1 MSTLASTTTTAP
13 ATPTSTGP
21 SFFVLLLAG
30 LAVMFL
36 GNLLGRYL
44 STRSGRTVSRK
55 LYFIITIPIMIVFV
69 LIVFAMGRSLSMLG
83 QYTLFAVYIL
93 GFSILGGFVEAPPV
107 PRRTSGPSRDVKPD
121 EELPHMTTGSDTIEG
136 EGKDI
141 TQESPVDDKT
151 EHHHRVPPPL

>member
-1 MSTLASTTTTAP
+1 VPTLVSTTTTTTAP

-44 STRSGRTVSRK
+44 SKTTNRTVSRK
-55 LYFIITIPIMIVFV
+55 LYFFITIPIMIVFV
-69 LIVFAMGRSLSMLG
+69 LIVFVMGRSLSTIG
-83 QYTLFAVYIL
+83 QYILFAAYIL

-107 PRRTSGPSRDVKPD
+107 VTRSSGPSPRDAKPSD
-121 EELPHMTTGSDTIEG
+121 QLPHTTAGSDTVEG
-136 EGKDI
+136 AGKDI
-141 TQESPVDDKT
+141 TQDSPVDDKT
-151 EHHHRVPPPL
+151 EHHHH

>member
-1 MSTLASTTTTAP
+1 MSTLASTTTTTP

-44 STRSGRTVSRK
+44 STRTGRTVSRK
-55 LYFIITIPIMIVFV
+55 LYFKITIPIMILFV
-69 LIVFAMGRSLSMLG
+69 LIVFAMGRSLTTIG

-107 PRRTSGPSRDVKPD
+107 PTRLSGPSSRDVKPD

-151 EHHHRVPPPL
+151 ERHHR

>member
-1 MSTLASTTTTAP
+1 VSTLVSTTTTAP

-44 STRSGRTVSRK
+44 STRTGRTVSRR
-55 LYFIITIPIMIVFV
+55 LYFMITIPIMIVFV
-69 LIVFAMGRSLSMLG
+69 LIVFAMGRSLTMVG
-83 QYTLFAVYIL
+83 QYTLFAIYIL
-93 GFSILGGFVEAPPV
+93 GFSVLGGFVEAPPV
-107 PRRTSGPSRDVKPD
+107 PRRTSGPSRDAKPD
-121 EELPHMTTGSDTIEG
+121 EELPHVTTGSDTVDG

-141 TQESPVDDKT
+141 TQDSPVDDKT
-151 EHHHRVPPPL
+151 EHHH

>member
-1 MSTLASTTTTAP
+1 MSTLASTTTTTP

-44 STRSGRTVSRK
+44 STRTGRTVSRK
-55 LYFIITIPIMIVFV
+55 LYFMITIPIMIVFV
-69 LIVFAMGRSLSMLG
+69 IVVFAMGRSLTTIG
-83 QYTLFAVYIL
+83 QYILFAAYIL

-107 PRRTSGPSRDVKPD
+107 PTRLSGPSSRDAKPSD
-121 EELPHMTTGSDTIEG
+121 ELPHVTTDSSTVDG

-141 TQESPVDDKT
+141 TQDSPVDDKT
-151 EHHHRVPPPL
+151 ERHHR

>member
-1 MSTLASTTTTAP
+1 VSTLASTTTTAP

-44 STRSGRTVSRK
+44 STRTGRTVSRR
-55 LYFIITIPIMIVFV
+55 LYFMITIPIMIVFV
-69 LIVFAMGRSLSMLG
+69 LIVFAMGRSLTMVG
-83 QYTLFAVYIL
+83 QYTLFAIYIL
-93 GFSILGGFVEAPPV
+93 GFSVLGGFVEAPPV
-107 PRRTSGPSRDVKPD
+107 PRRTSGPSRDAKPD
-121 EELPHMTTGSDTIEG
+121 EELPHVTTGSDTVDG

-141 TQESPVDDKT
+141 TQDSPVDDKT
-151 EHHHRVPPPL
+151 EHHH

>member
-44 STRSGRTVSRK
+44 STRTGRTVSRR
-55 LYFIITIPIMIVFV
+55 LYFMITIPIMIVFV
-69 LIVFAMGRSLSMLG
+69 LIVFAMGRSLTMVG
-83 QYTLFAVYIL
+83 QYTLFAIYIL

-107 PRRTSGPSRDVKPD
+107 PRRTSGPSRDAKPD
-121 EELPHMTTGSDTIEG
+121 EELPHVTTGSDTVDG

-141 TQESPVDDKT
+141 TQDSPVDDKT
-151 EHHHRVPPPL
+151 EHHH

>member
-1 MSTLASTTTTAP
+1 MPTLASTTTTTTAP
-13 ATPTSTGP
+13 TTPTSTGP

-44 STRSGRTVSRK
+44 STSTHRTVSRR
-55 LYFIITIPIMIVFV
+55 LYFFITIPIMIIFV
-69 LIVFAMGRSLSMLG
+69 LVVFAMGRSLSTIG

-93 GFSILGGFVEAPPV
+93 GFSILGGFVETPPV
-107 PRRTSGPSRDVKPD
+107 PTRMTGPSRDAKPD
-121 EELPHMTTGSDTIEG
+121 EELPHITTNSDTVEG

-141 TQESPVDDKT
+141 TQDSPVDDKT
-151 EHHHRVPPPL
+151 EHH

>member
-1 MSTLASTTTTAP
+1 MSTLASTTTTTP

-21 SFFVLLLAG
+21 SLFVLLLAG
-30 LAVMFL
+30 LAVMLL

-44 STRSGRTVSRK
+44 SARSGRTVSRK
-55 LYFIITIPIMIVFV
+55 LSFFITIPIMIVFV
-69 LIVFAMGRSLSMLG
+69 IIVFAMGRSLTTVG

-107 PRRTSGPSRDVKPD
+107 PKRTSGPSRDAKPD
-121 EELPHMTTGSDTIEG
+121 EELRHMTTGSDTIEG

-151 EHHHRVPPPL
+151 EHHRRVPPRL

>member
-1 MSTLASTTTTAP
+1 MSTLASTTTAAP

-44 STRSGRTVSRK
+44 STRTGRTVSRR
-55 LYFIITIPIMIVFV
+55 LYFMITIPIMIVFV
-69 LIVFAMGRSLSMLG
+69 LIVFAMGRSLTMVG
-83 QYTLFAVYIL
+83 QYTLFAIYIL
-93 GFSILGGFVEAPPV
+93 GFSVLGGFVEAPPV
-107 PRRTSGPSRDVKPD
+107 PRRTSGPSRDAKPD
-121 EELPHMTTGSDTIEG
+121 EELPHVTTGSDTVDG

-141 TQESPVDDKT
+141 TQDSPVDDKT
-151 EHHHRVPPPL
+151 EHHH

>member
-21 SFFVLLLAG
+21 SFFVLLLSG

-44 STRSGRTVSRK
+44 STRTGRTVSRK
-55 LYFIITIPIMIVFV
+55 LYFMITIPIMIVFV
-69 LIVFAMGRSLSMLG
+69 LIVFAMGRSLTMVG
-83 QYTLFAVYIL
+83 QYTLFAIYIL
-93 GFSILGGFVEAPPV
+93 GFSVLGGFVEAPPV
-107 PRRTSGPSRDVKPD
+107 PRRTSGPSRDAKPD
-121 EELPHMTTGSDTIEG
+121 EELPHVTTGSDTVDG

-141 TQESPVDDKT
+141 TQDSPVDDKT
-151 EHHHRVPPPL
+151 EHHH

>member
-1 MSTLASTTTTAP
+1 MSTLASTTTAAP

-44 STRSGRTVSRK
+44 STRTGRTVSRR
-55 LYFIITIPIMIVFV
+55 LYFMITIPIMIVFV
-69 LIVFAMGRSLSMLG
+69 LIVFAMGRSLTMVG
-83 QYTLFAVYIL
+83 QYTLFAIYIL
-93 GFSILGGFVEAPPV
+93 GFSVLGGFVEAPPV
-107 PRRTSGPSRDVKPD
+107 PRRTSGPSRDAKPD
-121 EELPHMTTGSDTIEG
+121 EELPHVTPGSDTVDG

-141 TQESPVDDKT
+141 TQDSPVDDKT
-151 EHHHRVPPPL
+151 EHHH

>member
-1 MSTLASTTTTAP
+1 MSTLASTTTTTP

-44 STRSGRTVSRK
+44 STSTHRTVSRK
-55 LYFIITIPIMIVFV
+55 LYFMITIPIMIVFV
-69 LIVFAMGRSLSMLG
+69 IVVFAMGRSLTTTG
-83 QYTLFAVYIL
+83 QYILFAAYIL

-107 PRRTSGPSRDVKPD
+107 PTRSSGLSSRDAKPSD
-121 EELPHMTTGSDTIEG
+121 ELPHVTTGSDTIEG

-151 EHHHRVPPPL
+151 ERHHR

>member
-1 MSTLASTTTTAP
+1 MSTLASTTTAAP

-44 STRSGRTVSRK
+44 STRTGRTVSRR
-55 LYFIITIPIMIVFV
+55 LYFMITIPIMIVFV
-69 LIVFAMGRSLSMLG
+69 LIVFAMGRSLTMVG
-83 QYTLFAVYIL
+83 QYTLFAIYIL
-93 GFSILGGFVEAPPV
+93 GFSVLGGFVEAPPV
-107 PRRTSGPSRDVKPD
+107 PRRTSGPSRDAKPD
-121 EELPHMTTGSDTIEG
+121 EEPPHVTTGSDTVDG

-141 TQESPVDDKT
+141 TQDSPVDDKT
-151 EHHHRVPPPL
+151 EHHH